1 MIDYSIYK
9 TKHSSWDLSEQ
20 EIQRKYQLLLE
31 EELMNQLAFQA
42 AGGGVTSGGLVLSLD
57 AANTVSYPGSGTAW
71 YDLSTYQNNAQL
83 VNGPTS
89 SGTGDQRILVF
100 DATDDYY
107 EVAPNPSLDCVKGV
121 SAFALCKI
129 QTVGI
134 KQVIM
139 KNDDIIDTNMSY
151 GFQFWEDGY
160 VYFNLRTAN
169 GWREFGD
176 STPYTADTWYYY
188 GMTYDGKRLRGY
200 RNGAQIGSVSW
211 SGDIRLN
218 PNGVR
223 SSTASAVGGAGATQ
237 LSLSTVQVYDRAL
250 TDYEVN
256 QNFVAIKNRFGL

>member
-1 MIDYSIYK
+1 
-9 TKHSSWDLSEQ
+9 
-20 EIQRKYQLLLE
+20 
-31 EELMNQLAFQA
+31 MNQLAFQA
-42 AGGGVTSGGLVLSLD
+42 SGGGVPGGGLVLSLD
-57 AANTVSYPGSGTAW
+57 AANSLSYPGSGTNW
-71 YDLSTYQNNAQL
+71 YDLSAYGNNAQL

-100 DATDDYY
+100 DATNDYY
-107 EVAPNPSLDCVKGV
+107 GVAPNPSLDCVKGV

-139 KNDDIIDTNMSY
+139 KNDDMIDTNMSY

-176 STPYTADTWYYY
+176 STPYTANTWYYY
-188 GMTYDGKRLRGY
+188 GMTYDGKRLT
-200 RNGAQIGSVSW
+200 W

-223 SSTASAVGGAGATQ
+223 SSTAAAVGGAGATE
-237 LSLSTVQVYDRAL
+237 LSLSTVQIYDRAL

-256 QNFVAIKNRFGL
+256 QNFSSIKDRFSL